1 MRFFNSWDL
10 DIRKCECNCF
20 SMLEFH
26 HIMEVEKIGVSKL
39 TVVIPTKT
47 LENGVKMPYLG
58 LGVYKMTNRDEAI
71 QAMTKALEIG
81 YRAIDTAA
89 LYYNEEEVGEAI
101 RTSGVPREDIFVTTK
116 VWNSDQG
123 YDETLRAFDT
133 SLKKLG
139 LEYIDLY
146 LTHWPVEGK
155 FVDTYRAIERL
166 YEEKLIRVPGVSNHH
181 QHHLEKVF
189 SKANVKPIVNQVELH
204 PYLSQEELRAFC
216 KENGIAV
223 TAWSPLGRGGI
234 LQDEIIVKI
243 AGEVGKSTAQVILR
257 WHYQHDIISIPKSV
271 TPSRIEEN
279 AQVFDFELTAEQM
292 GQLDQLNKN
301 QRFGQNPDSFK
312 FDF

>member
-1 MRFFNSWDL
+1 MT
-10 DIRKCECNCF
+10 I
-20 SMLEFH
+20 
-26 HIMEVEKIGVSKL
+26 
-39 TVVIPTKT
+39 VIPSKT
-47 LENGVKMPYLG
+47 LANGTKMPYLG
-58 LGVYKMTNRDEAI
+58 LGVYKMRDREQAILAMCEAL
-71 QAMTKALEIG
+71 KIG

-101 RTSGVPREDIFVTTK
+101 RNSGVSREELFITTK
-116 VWNSDQG
+116 VWNADQG
-123 YDETLRAFDT
+123 YDNTLRAFDT

-139 LEYIDLY
+139 LEYVDLY
-146 LTHWPVEGK
+146 LTHWPVEEK

-181 QHHLEKVF
+181 AHHLEKVF
-189 SKANVKPIVNQVELH
+189 LKANVKPMVNQVELH
-204 PYLSQEELRAFC
+204 PYLTQEPLRTFC
-216 KENGIAV
+216 KQNDIAI

-234 LQDEIIVKI
+234 LQDETIERI
-243 AGEVGKSTAQVILR
+243 AAEVGKSPAQVILR

-279 AQVFDFELTAEQM
+279 VQIFDFELSSEQM
-292 GQLDQLNKN
+292 ISLNQLNRN

>member
-1 MRFFNSWDL
+1 MA
-10 DIRKCECNCF
+10 
-20 SMLEFH
+20 
-26 HIMEVEKIGVSKL
+26 
-39 TVVIPTKT
+39 
-47 LENGVKMPYLG
+47 NGVKMPYLG
-58 LGVYKMTNRDEAI
+58 LGVYKMTNRDQAILAMSEAL
-71 QAMTKALEIG
+71 KIG

-101 RTSGVPREDIFVTTK
+101 RNSGVSREDLFITTK
-116 VWNSDQG
+116 VWNADQG
-123 YDETLRAFDT
+123 YDNTLRAFDT

-139 LEYIDLY
+139 LEYVDLY
-146 LTHWPVEGK
+146 LTHWPVEEK

-181 QHHLEKVF
+181 AHHLEKVF
-189 SKANVKPIVNQVELH
+189 LKANVKPVVNQIELH
-204 PYLSQEELRAFC
+204 PYLTQEPLRTFC
-216 KENGIAV
+216 KQNDIAV

-234 LQDEIIVKI
+234 LQDETIARI
-243 AGEVGKSTAQVILR
+243 AGEVGKSPAQVILR

-279 AQVFDFELTAEQM
+279 VQIFDFELSSEQM
-292 GQLDQLNKN
+292 TSLNQLNKN

>member
-1 MRFFNSWDL
+1 M
-10 DIRKCECNCF
+10 
-20 SMLEFH
+20 
-26 HIMEVEKIGVSKL
+26 
-39 TVVIPTKT
+39 TVVIPSKT
-47 LENGVKMPYLG
+47 LANGVNMPYLG
-58 LGVYKMTNRDEAI
+58 LGVYKMTDKEEAI
-71 QAMTKALEIG
+71 QAMSKALVMG

-101 RTSGVPREDIFVTTK
+101 SSSGIPREDIFVTTK
-116 VWNSDQG
+116 VWNTDQG
-123 YDETLRAFDT
+123 YDQTLRAFET

-155 FVDTYRAIERL
+155 FVETYRAIERL

-181 QHHLEKVF
+181 IHHLQMLFAE
-189 SKANVKPIVNQVELH
+189 ANTKPMVNQVELH
-204 PYLSQEELRAFC
+204 PYLSQEHLRAFC
-216 KENGIAV
+216 TENNIAV

-234 LQDEIIVKI
+234 LQDETIMKI
-243 AGEVGKSTAQVILR
+243 ARDVGKSTAQVILR
-257 WHYQHDIISIPKSV
+257 WHYQQDIISIPKSV

-279 AQVFDFELTAEQM
+279 AQVFDFELSTEQM
-292 GQLDQLNKN
+292 AELDKLNRN